1 VALRI
6 SSNGSKHKIPFRM
19 CDYAKETLWF
29 SRFNPSSY
37 LAVRKFNL
45 GPKYCTEHPSLSRN

>member
-1 VALRI
+1 
-6 SSNGSKHKIPFRM
+6 M

-29 SRFNPSSY
+29 SRFNPPSY
-37 LAVRKFNL
+37 LAVRKFNV